1 LTDNNDRPV
10 SSPDTH
16 AHIRSFVRRAGR
28 LTPGQRRAIETHWTK
43 FGVEPGTAVDL
54 PALFGRPAPVTLE
67 IGFGAGENLLNAA
80 RQAPEC
86 NFLGIEVHAPG
97 VGQVLAGAAREGL
110 TNIRLF
116 REDAIQVLTESIHN
130 AALAEAWI
138 FFPDPWP
145 KKRHH
150 KRRLINAPFVQLI
163 ANKLTPGGCLRLAT
177 DWEEYA
183 HHMVDMLEQS
193 PQLRNEIGARMFSDR
208 FAGRVET
215 RFATRGARLGHGVWD
230 MAYRKSKPE

>member
-1 LTDNNDRPV
+1 V
-10 SSPDTH
+10 SSPNTQ

-28 LTPGQRRAIETHWTK
+28 LTPGQRRAIETHWVK

-54 PALFGRPAPVTLE
+54 PTLFERPAPVTPE

-80 RQAPEC
+80 RQTREC
-86 NFLGIEVHAPG
+86 NFLGIEVHEPG

-130 AALAEAWI
+130 ASLAEAWI

-183 HHMVDMLEQS
+183 HHMVDVLEQS
-193 PQLRNEIGARMFSDR
+193 PQLHNEVGAGMFSDR

-215 RFATRGARLGHGVWD
+215 RFATRGVRLGHGVWD
-230 MAYRKSKPE
+230 MAYRKSRPE